1 MTDQAKAKDD
11 PDEAPPRRV
20 NWVAVGICVV
30 LAAVI
35 AASVYFSLNFIEN
48 ERKRDL
54 MAWQVRL
61 GIVADSRAADVN
73 KWVEGNFATM
83 RDLSENSSLQLYMTE
98 LEMSAGDKSGVTDEP
113 AQATY
118 LRNLLVATAERTG
131 FKPPADVGEVRANVE
146 KAGVAG
152 IALTDADGRLIV
164 STPGMP
170 PISGKIRAAI
180 ATALDGEPALIDMF
194 MGASNLPTIG
204 FVLPVF
210 GIQDDSGGTKGIGVV
225 VGMRVVDSELFD
237 RLSQPGETS
246 ETSETYLVRKKG
258 GTVEYLSP
266 LADGTPPLKRS
277 MAIDTANLAA
287 SYALE
292 KPGGFAIKRD
302 YAGDEVLVTS
312 RSLGNLPWVLVR
324 KVSKAEALSDTETRL
339 NTIFTVFVLI
349 IIGVTV
355 TIFAVWR
362 HGSSL
367 RATRAAEKSRIA
379 AERFENMSKF
389 MNLVTNSQ
397 PTKIVAVTGD
407 TKYTFANEPAAK
419 EAGISPA
426 DMVGKTMASVIGPV
440 KAQAYADIN
449 REILR
454 RFAESDDTVAERE
467 SHIHTFGKEGDEDF
481 QVIKSDHI
489 PLRGD
494 RDYPPGILMVLDDIT
509 ELTKER
515 RHSEKILNQLI
526 DTLVS
531 VVDRRDPFSA
541 HHSSRVA
548 DVANNLAREM
558 NLSELEIKTVDIA
571 GRLVNLG
578 KIFIP
583 PELLTK
589 TEELTPEERALV
601 SNSYLVS
608 ADLMRSV
615 DFEGPVTETIR
626 QMGEKW
632 DGSGPLG
639 IKEDSGLATARILSV
654 ANAFVGMISPRAYR
668 GAMTFDKASSILLE
682 QSNSRFDRRPVS
694 ALINFLDNHGGI
706 ELWAHFRDA
715 PEE

>member
-1 MTDQAKAKDD
+1 MSDQAG
-11 PDEAPPRRV
+11 PEQAPPRRI
-20 NWVAVGICVV
+20 NWVAVGICVA

-35 AASVYFSLNFIEN
+35 AAAVYFALNFVDN

-54 MAWQVRL
+54 VAWQVRL
-61 GIVADSRAADVN
+61 GIVADSRAADVD
-73 KWVEGNFATM
+73 KWAEENFATM
-83 RDLSENSSLQLYMTE
+83 RSLSENASLQLYMTE

-118 LRNLLVATAERTG
+118 LRNLLIATAERTG
-131 FKPPADVGEVRANVE
+131 FKPPANVGEVRANIE

-164 STPGMP
+164 STSGMP

-194 MGASNLPTIG
+194 IGASNLPTIG

-225 VGMRVVDSELFD
+225 VGMRVVDNELFD
-237 RLSQPGETS
+237 RLAQPGETS
-246 ETSETYLVRKKG
+246 KTSETYIVRKNG

-266 LADGTPPLKRS
+266 LADGTPPLKRR

-287 SYALE
+287 AYALE
-292 KPGGFAIKRD
+292 KPGGFAVKRD
-302 YAGDEVLVTS
+302 YKGEEALVSS

-355 TIFAVWR
+355 TIFAVWK

-367 RATRAAEKSRIA
+367 RATQAAEKSRIA

-389 MNLVTNSQ
+389 MSLVTNSQ

-407 TKYTFANEPAAK
+407 TKYTFANEPAAEK
-419 EAGISPA
+419 TGISAA

-440 KAQAYADIN
+440 KAQVYADIN
-449 REILR
+449 REILY
-454 RFAESDDTVAERE
+454 RFAKSDDAIAERE
-467 SHIHTFGKEGDEDF
+467 SHIHTFGEDGDEDF

-494 RDYPPGILMVLDDIT
+494 RDYPPGVLMIFDDIT

-515 RHSEKILNQLI
+515 RRSEKMLNQLI
-526 DTLVS
+526 GTLVS

-541 HHSSRVA
+541 HHSCRVA
-548 DVANNLAREM
+548 DVASKIAMEM
-558 NLSELEIKTVDIA
+558 DLSKSEIKTVDIA
-571 GRLVNLG
+571 GKLVNLG

-589 TEELTPEERALV
+589 TEELTPEERALI

-626 QMGEKW
+626 QMGETW
-632 DGSGPLG
+632 DGTGPLG
-639 IKEDSGLATARILSV
+639 IKKNEGLDTARILGV

-668 GAMTFDKASSILLE
+668 GALTFNKVSSILLE
-682 QSNSRFDRRPVS
+682 QSNSRFDRKPVS
-694 ALINFLDNHGGI
+694 ALINFLENHGGI
-706 ELWAHFRDA
+706 ELWSNFRDA